1 MAARQGKKQRAYE
14 KISAYFAENLTLGV
28 PLCIGGFLFNA
39 LMCLVPVMQG
49 QAINKLTAGVPF
61 SELKNTL
68 WLFLGLVLVVQFNRF
83 VKRYLG
89 RLFQS
94 KMIRTMRSV
103 SYRNM
108 LKMELSYFTNHSHGD
123 ILNKIL
129 LDIDDFSL
137 GISRMTMEAS
147 DTFVLLLGYLC
158 TMFVMDWRLTLVVL
172 IFLFLSVVSIGW
184 FRKRI
189 LKSTRAYKEF
199 LSKTKD
205 TTLSCIENEMYYRGL
220 GVSEGF
226 FSRYEK
232 QQSEL
237 ERLAVKSMA
246 IQSSMEPL
254 YHMICSL
261 GLFFII
267 GMGGSRVVNGS
278 LPVGTFSAYLT
289 TYLLVARK
297 ASRVGRVYSWYQ
309 NMLVAKKRCEP
320 FLVDRMERRKD
331 FWAGAQDE
339 DVSHKVQAREG
350 KAYGSKVRE
359 TKMDF
364 RLRAKNFSFGFDE
377 AFSTPKLFFDFH
389 RGEQIGICGS
399 VHTGKST
406 LLAGLSGLYGYEG
419 SLTLAGREVKDY
431 RCPIGYCP
439 AKVLV
444 FEDTW
449 RENITL
455 GRQGDYKKALS
466 DSMLEQDL
474 ALLEKGEDQRLSRS
488 MHNISGGQEKRL
500 GLARALFGEQKLI
513 LLDDPFQSIDRD
525 NAEQIMKNLKGYQN
539 SIILT
544 VTNQPFLLKEMTQIL
559 FLRESGYL
567 LGSYEELM
575 EYPEFQAFVKEG
587 EA

>member
-14 KISAYFAENLTLGV
+14 KVSAYFAENLALVV

-49 QAINKLTAGVPF
+49 QAINELTAGVPF

-108 LKMELSYFTNHSHGD
+108 LKMDLSYFTNHSHGD

-129 LDIDDFSL
+129 LDIDDYSL

-158 TMFVMDWRLTLVVL
+158 TMFVMDWQLTLIVL

-199 LSKTKD
+199 LSTTKD

-226 FSRYEK
+226 FARYEK
-232 QQSEL
+232 QQKEL

-267 GMGGSRVVNGS
+267 GMGGNRVVNGS

-320 FLVDRMERRKD
+320 FLVDRMEHRKD
-331 FWAGAQDE
+331 FEEETGA
-339 DVSHKVQAREG
+339 
-350 KAYGSKVRE
+350 
-359 TKMDF
+359 DF
-364 RLRAKNFSFGFDE
+364 CLRAKNFSFGFDE
-377 AFSTPKLFFDFH
+377 TFSTPKLFFDFH
-389 RGEQIGICGS
+389 KGEQIGICGS

-419 SLTLAGREVKDY
+419 SLTLAGREVRDY

-449 RENITL
+449 KENIAL

-500 GLARALFGEQKLI
+500 GLARALFGDQKLI

-525 NAEQIMKNLKGYQN
+525 NAEQIMENLKEYRN

-544 VTNQPFLLKEMTQIL
+544 VTNQTFLLKEMTQIL
-559 FLRESGYL
+559 FLRESDYF

-575 EYPEFQAFVKEG
+575 ENPEFQAFVKEG

>member
-1 MAARQGKKQRAYE
+1 MGVLQGKKQRAYE
-14 KISAYFAENLTLGV
+14 KISAYFAENLALVV

-49 QAINKLTAGVPF
+49 QAINELTAGVPF

-68 WLFLGLVLVVQFNRF
+68 WLFLGLVLAVQFNRF

-205 TTLSCIENEMYYRGL
+205 TTLSSIENEMYYRGL

-226 FSRYEK
+226 FSQYEK
-232 QQSEL
+232 LQKEL

-278 LPVGTFSAYLT
+278 LPVGIFSAYLT

-320 FLVDRMERRKD
+320 FLVDRMEHRKD

-339 DVSHKVQAREG
+339 DFCL
-350 KAYGSKVRE
+350 KAE
-359 TKMDF
+359 
-364 RLRAKNFSFGFDE
+364 NFSFGFDE
-377 AFSTPKLFFDFH
+377 SFSTPELFFDFH
-389 RGEQIGICGS
+389 KGEQIGICGS

-449 RENITL
+449 KENITL

-474 ALLEKGEDQRLSRS
+474 ALLEKGENQRLSRS

-559 FLRESGYL
+559 FLRESDYF

-575 EYPEFQAFVKEG
+575 EHSEFQAFVKEG

>member
-14 KISAYFAENLTLGV
+14 KISAYFAENLTLVV

-49 QAINKLTAGVPF
+49 QAINELTAGVPF
-61 SELKNTL
+61 SDLKNTL
-68 WLFLGLVLVVQFNRF
+68 RLFLGLVLVVQFNRF

-158 TMFVMDWRLTLVVL
+158 TMFVMDWQLTLVVL

-189 LKSTRAYKEF
+189 LKSTRAYKEY

-232 QQSEL
+232 QQKEL

-267 GMGGSRVVNGS
+267 GMGGNRVVSQS

-309 NMLVAKKRCEP
+309 NMLVSKKRCEP
-320 FLVDRMERRKD
+320 FLVDRMEHRKD
-331 FWAGAQDE
+331 FEAEMGE
-339 DVSHKVQAREG
+339 DFCLK
-350 KAYGSKVRE
+350 
-359 TKMDF
+359 
-364 RLRAKNFSFGFDE
+364 AKNFSFGFDE
-377 AFSTPKLFFDFH
+377 TFSTPKLFFDFH

-419 SLTLAGREVKDY
+419 SLTLAGREVQDY

-449 RENITL
+449 KENITL
-455 GRQGDYKKALS
+455 GRQGDYKKAIT

-500 GLARALFGEQKLI
+500 GLARALFGEQKLM

-525 NAEQIMKNLKGYQN
+525 NAEQIMRNLKGYRD

-567 LGSYEELM
+567 LGNYEELM
-575 EYPEFQAFVKEG
+575 EHPEFQAFVKEG